1 MNTIHAF
8 VICAF
13 GKSPYLENCIRSLL
27 RQTAPSEIYIATST
41 PSEHIR
47 RLARKYGL
55 PLWVRQGE
63 SGIRED
69 WLFAWREGGKRKRLI
84 TIAHQDDCYCRDY
97 AKTVLAMYER
107 YPDMTLFCSDY
118 VTLKTRESR
127 MADGTYYP
135 VQTRICAGDLV
146 RLVKKLLRLPLRF
159 RFYANRAWVKKS
171 ALIFG
176 NSICCP
182 SCTYNIRL
190 TGRPVFFG
198 DHSFVTDWEALL
210 RLSGMKG
217 RFICDERELL
227 SYRVHE
233 LAATNANIKDH
244 RREAEERE
252 IFERLWPKP
261 VADMLMIPY
270 KKSYKAYDF
279 DGSK

>member
-107 YPDMTLFCSDY
+107 YPDMTVFCSDY

-135 VQTRICAGDLV
+135 VQTRICAGDVV

-159 RFYANRAWVKKS
+159 RFYANRTWVKKS

-182 SCTYNIRL
+182 SCTYNYSLI
-190 TGRPVFFG
+190 G
-198 DHSFVTDWEALL
+198 DHMFDSGYSFALDWENLL
-210 RLSGMKG
+210 SLAERPG
-217 RFICDERELL
+217 RFVCVEEPLIA
-227 SYRVHE
+227 YRVHSG
-233 LAATNANIKDH
+233 AATKKCIEDH
-244 RREAEERE
+244 RREADEASMFRK
-252 IFERLWPKP
+252 LWPDWM
-261 VADMLMIPY
+261 ASLLMRFY
-270 KKSYKAYDF
+270 KQSYKAYRED
-279 DGSK
+279 S

>member
-69 WLFAWREGGKRKRLI
+69 WLFAWREGGKRRRLV

-159 RFYANRAWVKKS
+159 RFYANRTWVKKS

-182 SCTYNIRL
+182 SCTYNYSLI
-190 TGRPVFFG
+190 G
-198 DHSFVTDWEALL
+198 DHMFDSGYSFALDWENLL
-210 RLSGMKG
+210 SLAERPG
-217 RFICDERELL
+217 RFVCVEEPLIA
-227 SYRVHE
+227 YRVHSG
-233 LAATNANIKDH
+233 AATKKCIEDH
-244 RREAEERE
+244 RREADEASMFR
-252 IFERLWPKP
+252 RLWPDWM
-261 VADMLMIPY
+261 ASLLMRFY
-270 KKSYKAYDF
+270 KQSYKAYGED
-279 DGSK
+279 S

>member
-159 RFYANRAWVKKS
+159 RFYANRTWVKKS

-182 SCTYNIRL
+182 SCTYNYSLI
-190 TGRPVFFG
+190 G
-198 DHSFVTDWEALL
+198 DHMFDSGYSFALDWENLL
-210 RLSGMKG
+210 SLAERPG
-217 RFICDERELL
+217 RFACVEEPLIA
-227 SYRVHE
+227 YRVHSG
-233 LAATNANIKDH
+233 AATKKCIEDH
-244 RREAEERE
+244 RREADEASMFR
-252 IFERLWPKP
+252 RLWPDWM
-261 VADMLMIPY
+261 ASLLMRFY
-270 KKSYKAYDF
+270 KQSYKAYRED
-279 DGSK
+279 S

>member
-41 PSEHIR
+41 PSEHIW

-159 RFYANRAWVKKS
+159 RFYANRTWVKKS

-182 SCTYNIRL
+182 SCTYNYSLI
-190 TGRPVFFG
+190 G
-198 DHSFVTDWEALL
+198 DHMFDSGYSFALDWENLL
-210 RLSGMKG
+210 SLAERPG
-217 RFICDERELL
+217 RFVCVEEPLIA
-227 SYRVHE
+227 YRVHSG
-233 LAATNANIKDH
+233 AATKKCIEDH
-244 RREAEERE
+244 RREADEASMFR
-252 IFERLWPKP
+252 RLWPDWM
-261 VADMLMIPY
+261 ASLLMRFY
-270 KKSYKAYDF
+270 KQSYKAYRED
-279 DGSK
+279 S

>member
-63 SGIRED
+63 SGNRED
-69 WLFAWREGGKRKRLI
+69 WLFAGREGGKRKRLI
-84 TIAHQDDCYCRDY
+84 ASAHQDDCYCRDY

-146 RLVKKLLRLPLRF
+146 RLVKKLLRLPIRF
-159 RFYANRAWVKKS
+159 RFYANRTWVKKS

-182 SCTYNIRL
+182 SCTYNYSLI
-190 TGRPVFFG
+190 G
-198 DHSFVTDWEALL
+198 DHMFDSGYSFALDWENLL
-210 RLSGMKG
+210 SLAERPG
-217 RFICDERELL
+217 RFVCVEEPLIA
-227 SYRVHE
+227 YRVHSG
-233 LAATNANIKDH
+233 AATKKCIEDH
-244 RREAEERE
+244 RREADEASMFR
-252 IFERLWPKP
+252 RLWPDWM
-261 VADMLMIPY
+261 ASLLMRFY
-270 KKSYKAYDF
+270 KQSYKAYGED
-279 DGSK
+279 S

>member
-159 RFYANRAWVKKS
+159 RFYANRTWVKKS

-182 SCTYNIRL
+182 SCTYNYSLI
-190 TGRPVFFG
+190 G
-198 DHSFVTDWEALL
+198 DHMFDSGYSFALDWENLL
-210 RLSGMKG
+210 SLAERPG
-217 RFICDERELL
+217 RFVCVEEPLIA
-227 SYRVHE
+227 YRVHSG
-233 LAATNANIKDH
+233 AATKKCIEDH
-244 RREAEERE
+244 RREADEASMFR
-252 IFERLWPKP
+252 RLWPDWM
-261 VADMLMIPY
+261 ASLLMRFC
-270 KKSYKAYDF
+270 KQSYKAYRED
-279 DGSK
+279 S

>member
-84 TIAHQDDCYCRDY
+84 TIAHQDDCSCRDY

-107 YPDMTLFCSDY
+107 YPDMTVFCSDY

-159 RFYANRAWVKKS
+159 RFYANRTWVKKS

-182 SCTYNIRL
+182 SCTYNYSLI
-190 TGRPVFFG
+190 G
-198 DHSFVTDWEALL
+198 DHMFDSGYSFALDWENLL
-210 RLSGMKG
+210 SLAERPG
-217 RFICDERELL
+217 RFVCVEEPLIA
-227 SYRVHE
+227 YRVHSG
-233 LAATNANIKDH
+233 AATKKCIEDH
-244 RREAEERE
+244 RREADEASMFRK
-252 IFERLWPKP
+252 LWPDWM
-261 VADMLMIPY
+261 ASLLMRFY
-270 KKSYKAYDF
+270 KQSYKAYRED
-279 DGSK
+279 S

>member
-107 YPDMTLFCSDY
+107 YLDMTLFCSDY

-159 RFYANRAWVKKS
+159 RFYANRTWVKKS

-182 SCTYNIRL
+182 SCTYNYSLI
-190 TGRPVFFG
+190 G
-198 DHSFVTDWEALL
+198 DHMFDSGYSFALDWENLL
-210 RLSGMKG
+210 SLAERPG
-217 RFICDERELL
+217 RFVCVEEPLIA
-227 SYRVHE
+227 YRVHSG
-233 LAATNANIKDH
+233 AATKKCIEDH
-244 RREAEERE
+244 RREADEASMFR
-252 IFERLWPKP
+252 RLWPDWM
-261 VADMLMIPY
+261 ASLLMRFY
-270 KKSYKAYDF
+270 KQSYKAYGED
-279 DGSK
+279 S

>member
-1 MNTIHAF
+1 M
-8 VICAF
+8 
-13 GKSPYLENCIRSLL
+13 
-27 RQTAPSEIYIATST
+27 
-41 PSEHIR
+41 
-47 RLARKYGL
+47 ARKYGL

-182 SCTYNIRL
+182 SCTYNYSLI
-190 TGRPVFFG
+190 G
-198 DHSFVTDWEALL
+198 DHMFDSGYSFALDWENLL
-210 RLSGMKG
+210 SLAERPG
-217 RFICDERELL
+217 RFVCVEEPLIA
-227 SYRVHE
+227 YRVHSG
-233 LAATNANIKDH
+233 AATKKCIEDH
-244 RREAEERE
+244 RREADEASMFRK
-252 IFERLWPKP
+252 LWPDWM
-261 VADMLMIPY
+261 ASLLMRFY
-270 KKSYKAYDF
+270 KQSYKAYRED
-279 DGSK
+279 S

>member
-159 RFYANRAWVKKS
+159 RFYANRTWVKKS

-182 SCTYNIRL
+182 SCTYNYSLI
-190 TGRPVFFG
+190 G
-198 DHSFVTDWEALL
+198 DHMFDSGYSFALDWENLL
-210 RLSGMKG
+210 SLAERPG
-217 RFICDERELL
+217 RFVCVEEPLIA
-227 SYRVHE
+227 YRVHSG
-233 LAATNANIKDH
+233 AATKKCIEDH
-244 RREAEERE
+244 RREADEASMFR
-252 IFERLWPKP
+252 RLWPDWM
-261 VADMLMIPY
+261 ASLLMRFY
-270 KKSYKAYDF
+270 QQSYKAYRED
-279 DGSK
+279 S

>member
-135 VQTRICAGDLV
+135 VQTRICAGDFV
-146 RLVKKLLRLPLRF
+146 RLVKKLLRLPPRF
-159 RFYANRAWVKKS
+159 RFYANRTWVKKS

-182 SCTYNIRL
+182 SCTYNYSLI
-190 TGRPVFFG
+190 G
-198 DHSFVTDWEALL
+198 DHMFDSGYSFALDWENLL
-210 RLSGMKG
+210 SLAERPG
-217 RFICDERELL
+217 RFVCVEEPLIA
-227 SYRVHE
+227 YRVHSG
-233 LAATNANIKDH
+233 AATKKCIEDH
-244 RREAEERE
+244 RREADEASMFR
-252 IFERLWPKP
+252 RLWPDWM
-261 VADMLMIPY
+261 ASLLMRFY
-270 KKSYKAYDF
+270 KQSYKAYRED
-279 DGSK
+279 S

>member
-159 RFYANRAWVKKS
+159 RFYANRTWVKKS

-182 SCTYNIRL
+182 SCTYNYSLI
-190 TGRPVFFG
+190 G
-198 DHSFVTDWEALL
+198 DHMFDSGYSFALDWENLL
-210 RLSGMKG
+210 SLAERPG
-217 RFICDERELL
+217 RFVCVQEPLIA
-227 SYRVHE
+227 YRVHSG
-233 LAATNANIKDH
+233 AATKKCIEDH
-244 RREAEERE
+244 RREADEASMFR
-252 IFERLWPKP
+252 RLWPDWM
-261 VADMLMIPY
+261 ASLLMRFY
-270 KKSYKAYDF
+270 KQSYKAYGED
-279 DGSK
+279 S